1 MFRRGHDEQTYGR
14 NLDEAE
20 CREVPSAFDESAAR
34 GAILAPFDELP
45 VKTQHQCQ
53 AYHAKLGKKVQIRV
67 VRVGIA
73 VFDDDVGRYA
83 EHAEIRH
90 DVAYLVVE

>member
-1 MFRRGHDEQTYGR
+1 MFRRGHDEETYGR

-20 CREVPSAFDESAAR
+20 CREVPSALDQCAAR

-45 VKTQHQCQ
+45 VKTQHQRE
-53 AYHAKLGKKVQIRV
+53 AYHAGFCKEVQIGV
-67 VRVGIA
+67 VGVRIT
-73 VFDDDVGRYA
+73 VFDDDVGRHT

-90 DVAYLVVE
+90 DVAYLVIK